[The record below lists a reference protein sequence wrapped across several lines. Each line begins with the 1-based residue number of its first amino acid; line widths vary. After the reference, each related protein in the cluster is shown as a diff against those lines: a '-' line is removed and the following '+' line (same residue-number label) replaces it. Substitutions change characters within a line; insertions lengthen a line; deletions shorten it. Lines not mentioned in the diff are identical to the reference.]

1 MALRRGTLL
10 DTAVLATQILTEVSR
25 VVLVNYVSNPGAS
38 DYTAVIGV
46 GGGSTGLPS
55 VTPATVR
62 VKYLLADSVQE
73 QFNITW
79 YDKRS

>member
-1 MALRRGTLL
+1 MVQVLTMA
-10 DTAVLATQILTEVSR
+10 SR
-25 VVLVNYVSNPGAS
+25 VVLVNYVSDPGAS
-38 DYTAVIGV
+38 DYTAVIAI
-46 GGGSTGLPS
+46 GGTPGLPS

-79 YDKRS
+79 